1 LKRLWKAGRIVL
13 LSLLLLYFAVLL
25 VYYGRV
31 LLNQKSVEKKVG
43 AFLKAVQERH
53 VQEAVERYGGA
64 IDMESM
70 RVLLEAEGSRLLSYG
85 RVKAEFDDGCVCGG
99 HVDLTFEV
107 NGKPLN
113 VSAIF
118 TLGPGNKP
126 RQICALTPSG
136 TERGSIPALS
146 GWNRTICGGD
156 SF

>member
-1 LKRLWKAGRIVL
+1 MKLFWKAGRIIL
-13 LSLLLLYFAVLL
+13 LSLLLLYATVLL
-25 VYYGRV
+25 FYYGRV
-31 LLNQKSVEKKVG
+31 ILNQKSVEKHVG
-43 AFLKAVQERH
+43 AFLKAVQEQH
-53 VQEAVERYGGA
+53 VQEAVEQYGGV

-70 RVLLEAEGSRLLSYG
+70 RVLLQEGSRLLSYS

-107 NGKPLN
+107 NGKPLH

-126 RQICALTPSG
+126 SQICALTPSG

-146 GWNRTICGGD
+146 GWNRNICGGD